1 MSKSHRAATNV
12 SPARPHLALLAALA
26 AVIGAIAATFATRVF
41 PPPANTPVSEVAA
54 ELQRLGDRL
63 SALERSAAV
72 AAHDGTRPLP
82 VTGHLGGDDS
92 SARSAAPEAA
102 LAELQRRLV
111 AIEQRLAALPQATS
125 MPAGNAASVGPNAG
139 ATAPAAVSPEVA
151 NAELRRQLL
160 TASSDADKLKAWRT
174 MRGQAGSWDDATVA
188 EMVRVGLSA
197 SDATVRADVWRQAD
211 ALDRH
216 AALVPAL
223 LQAMASDV
231 DASVR
236 EEAAETIAN
245 YFDHPGVAA
254 ALAQAA
260 SSDAE
265 PRVRR
270 QARESIDEGE
280 KQQRRARR

>member
-1 MSKSHRAATNV
+1 M
-12 SPARPHLALLAALA
+12 ALLAALA
-26 AVIGAIAATFATRVF
+26 AAVGAVAATFATRAF

-82 VTGHLGGDDS
+82 VTGHVGGDDA
-92 SARSAAPEAA
+92 SARSVASEAA
-102 LAELQRRLV
+102 LAELQRRLG
-111 AIEQRLAALPQATS
+111 AIEQRLATLPDPATTT
-125 MPAGNAASVGPNAG
+125 AGNAASAGQNAG
-139 ATAPAAVSPEVA
+139 ATTPAAVSPEVA

-160 TASSDADKLKAWRT
+160 TAASEADKLKAWRT

-197 SDATVRADVWRQAD
+197 RDSTVRADVWRQAD
-211 ALDRH
+211 GRDRH

-223 LQAMASDV
+223 LQAMASDP
-231 DASVR
+231 DAEVR

-254 ALAQAA
+254 ALAQTA

-270 QARESIDEGE
+270 QAQDSIAEGE